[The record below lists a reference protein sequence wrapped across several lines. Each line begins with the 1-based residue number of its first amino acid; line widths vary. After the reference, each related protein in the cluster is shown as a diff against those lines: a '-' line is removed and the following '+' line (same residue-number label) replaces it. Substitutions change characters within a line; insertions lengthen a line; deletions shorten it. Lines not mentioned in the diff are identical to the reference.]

1 MRLKKFLKLL
11 KKKFVKSTKDV
22 KVNTN
27 ENELTTRRFINLLP
41 IEINKRAD
49 VENLVK
55 VLEKLDSTFTPKDF
69 LYYVTHTPK
78 EERELLGG
86 KMIELVDAYLRYE
99 LQMTGLMTEFINTKA
114 FNHLSENSINL
125 LCEYANNNFYEIRK
139 TLNLYRNLINF
150 ICQ

>member
-11 KKKFVKSTKDV
+11 KNKFVKSTKDE

-27 ENELTTRRFINLLP
+27 ENELTTSWFINLLP

-99 LQMTGLMTEFINTKA
+99 LQMTGLMTEFVNTKA

>member
-1 MRLKKFLKLL
+1 
-11 KKKFVKSTKDV
+11 
-22 KVNTN
+22 
-27 ENELTTRRFINLLP
+27 
-41 IEINKRAD
+41 
-49 VENLVK
+49 
-55 VLEKLDSTFTPKDF
+55 
-69 LYYVTHTPK
+69 
-78 EERELLGG
+78 
-86 KMIELVDAYLRYE
+86 MIELVDAYLRYE

>member
-1 MRLKKFLKLL
+1 MHLKKFLKLL
-11 KKKFVKSTKDV
+11 KKKFVKSTKDE

-27 ENELTTRRFINLLP
+27 ENELTTSWFINLLP

-86 KMIELVDAYLRYE
+86 KMIELVDAYLRNE

-150 ICQ
+150 ICR

>member
-11 KKKFVKSTKDV
+11 KNKFVKSTKDE
-22 KVNTN
+22 KVNIN
-27 ENELTTRRFINLLP
+27 ENELTTSWFVNLLP

-114 FNHLSENSINL
+114 FNYLSENSINL

>member
-11 KKKFVKSTKDV
+11 KNKFVKSTKDE
-22 KVNTN
+22 KVNIN
-27 ENELTTRRFINLLP
+27 ENELTTSWFINLLP

-55 VLEKLDSTFTPKDF
+55 VLEKLDYTFTPKDF

-114 FNHLSENSINL
+114 FNHLSKNSINL

>member
-1 MRLKKFLKLL
+1 MHLKKFLKLL
-11 KKKFVKSTKDV
+11 KKKFVKSTKDE

-27 ENELTTRRFINLLP
+27 ENELTTSWFINLLP

-125 LCEYANNNFYEIRK
+125 LCEYAHNNYEIRK

>member
-11 KKKFVKSTKDV
+11 KKKFVKSTKDE

-27 ENELTTRRFINLLP
+27 ENELTTSWFINLLP

-125 LCEYANNNFYEIRK
+125 LRGEGEILSLSPYFYLR
-139 TLNLYRNLINF
+139 
-150 ICQ
+150 

>member
-1 MRLKKFLKLL
+1 MRLKKILKLL
-11 KKKFVKSTKDV
+11 KNKFVKSTKDE
-22 KVNTN
+22 KVNIN
-27 ENELTTRRFINLLP
+27 ENELTTSWFINLLP

-114 FNHLSENSINL
+114 FNQLSENSINL